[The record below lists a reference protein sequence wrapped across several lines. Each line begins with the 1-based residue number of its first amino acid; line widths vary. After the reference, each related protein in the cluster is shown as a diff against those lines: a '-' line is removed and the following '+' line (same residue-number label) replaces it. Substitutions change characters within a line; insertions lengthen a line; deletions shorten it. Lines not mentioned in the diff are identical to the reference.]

1 MYKLDWNWITSFSHF
16 HKFILTVRAFEISLD
31 SHMGC
36 ANTAYSCPDTLD
48 HMAEPTVNNMIES
61 SSESFTALWA
71 GYIKNLLS
79 LILLSIPVI
88 IYLLEKHEKVTIT
101 RGYRMLENRPFILFS
116 ITF

>member
-1 MYKLDWNWITSFSHF
+1 MTSFSHF
-16 HKFILTVRAFEISLD
+16 HKFILTVRALEISLD

-48 HMAEPTVNNMIES
+48 HMAEPTVNNMIEF

-79 LILLSIPVI
+79 LILLCIPVI
-88 IYLLEKHEKVTIT
+88 IYLLEQHEKVTIT